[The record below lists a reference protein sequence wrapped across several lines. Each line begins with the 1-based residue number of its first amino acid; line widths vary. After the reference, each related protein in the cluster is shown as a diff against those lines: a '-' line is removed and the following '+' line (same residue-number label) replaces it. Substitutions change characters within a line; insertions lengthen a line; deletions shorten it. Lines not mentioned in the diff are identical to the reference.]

1 MRYLSGGR
9 FALADF
15 TLPMKLALSFFVL
28 FVLLG
33 LTSSVAL
40 YHQQFAFE
48 AERAADYYRGDRG
61 EGGEGGFMVEKSY
74 RQLLE
79 TAHFH
84 LFIMPVVYLALLH
97 LYFLTPRPTAEQAAV
112 TVVTF
117 TGLLLEVLAP
127 WLIRFAGAGWAH
139 LFWVSGP
146 AITLGTLWASGV
158 CLWELWAG
166 TPTPSRA
173 PTSD

>member
-1 MRYLSGGR
+1 MRYLSGGE

-15 TLPMKLALSFFVL
+15 GLPMKLALSFFVL

-48 AERAADYYRGDRG
+48 TDRAADYYRGDRG
-61 EGGEGGFMVEKSY
+61 QAREGGFLVEKSY

-84 LFIMPVVYLALLH
+84 LFIMPIVYLALLH
-97 LYFLTPRPTAEQAAV
+97 LYFLAQRSTVEKAAV
-112 TVVTF
+112 TVITF
-117 TGLLLEVLAP
+117 TGLLLEVVIP
-127 WLIRFAGAGWAH
+127 WMIRYLSGAWAV
-139 LFWVSGP
+139 LFWASGT
-146 AITLGTLWASGV
+146 AITLGTLWASGI
-158 CLWELWAG
+158 CLWELWLG
-166 TPTPSRA
+166 PSSPPRRHE
-173 PTSD
+173 PG